1 MTLLNTIN
9 VGGADYGITGA
20 AIIGSCPTPAGS
32 EVKICSFT
40 DTFQLKAGDLL
51 LIKFTYANT
60 YGDGSTTYPKLQI
73 NGTNYTMR
81 RADGDYVEAG
91 EWDNNATL
99 TFLFDGTDFILPAGS
114 STGGASVPL
123 GTVLAIYSNQV
134 PEGYLPCNGVQF
146 DSAQFA
152 ALYALLG
159 DDHTPDLREVT
170 LRGIGHNGTYVFDST
185 ETDPSTEQAGT
196 QNHDEYTLGEFKDD
210 QLQNHTHAVQFADA
224 NNNYYNSLAEGQAT
238 TSSGGHI
245 FYRGQSLSTPNKGFA
260 NTIIDGRQGTVT
272 RGKSVGVNYIIKAT
286 SGLPDDQ
293 QDYILNQLAPVDEVT
308 VDNMHSVT
316 SNAVAESLSY
326 STTEQKTGGVW
337 IDGKPIY
344 RKVINVNGY
353 PTTIQTG
360 IPSTSEVINLICK
373 NTVSGQSDAY
383 IFSGLLNN
391 SSVYYPW
398 VYELSADNSTLTRL
412 TGTYSGTVK
421 FIIIEYTK
429 TAA

>member
-32 EVKICSFT
+32 EVKVCSFT

-60 YGDGSTTYPKLQI
+60 YGDGSTTYPKLQV
-73 NGTNYTMR
+73 NGTNYVMR
-81 RADGDYVEAG
+81 RADGNYLQSG
-91 EWDNNATL
+91 EWGNNATL

-114 STGGASVPL
+114 GTGNAGGIPL

-134 PEGYLPCNGVQF
+134 PDGYLPCNGVQF
-146 DSAQFA
+146 DTAQFA

-185 ETDPSTEQAGT
+185 ETDPSTGQAGT

-210 QLQNHTHAVQFADA
+210 QLQDHKHK
-224 NNNYYNSLAEGQAT
+224 LAYG
-238 TSSGGHI
+238 SSGTNTLLARVDKAGDVDTGLVSDG
-245 FYRGQSLSTPNKGFA
+245 YRA
-260 NTIIDGRQGTVT
+260 GTVT

-286 SGLPDDQ
+286 SGLPDSQ
-293 QDYILNQLAPVDEVT
+293 QDYILNQITGMVED
-308 VDNMHSVT
+308 
-316 SNAVAESLSY
+316 SLSY
-326 STTEQKTGGVW
+326 SETEQATGGTW

-344 RKVINVNGY
+344 RKVVDCGALPNNNLSSIAHNVSNIGKILNLSGYCNYNATYLNIPYAAYNGEIISAY
-353 PTTIQTG
+353 CDATHIRIRT
-360 IPSTSEVINLICK
+360 N
-373 NTVSGQSDAY
+373 SDW
-383 IFSGLLNN
+383 
-391 SSVYYPW
+391 SVYTAY
-398 VYELSADNSTLTRL
+398 V
-412 TGTYSGTVK
+412 
-421 FIIIEYTK
+421 IIEYTK
-429 TAA
+429 TTD